1 MSDKYKTLW
10 GILNK
15 KRIEI
20 PIIQRD
26 YAQGRIG
33 KEHLRERF
41 LGKMFDVL
49 CGKGG
54 TMTLDFVYGTIENDA
69 LYPLDGQQ
77 RLTTLWLL
85 HWYIA
90 LKSDN
95 LSANKDI
102 FNCFTYETRIS
113 SREFCNHLCTI
124 DSNNYKNFKDK
135 NKEKGIVEYIRNQTW
150 FYQRYAQ
157 DPTVQ
162 GMLRT
167 LGGTKIE
174 DSTGNDIKDGLEE
187 IFGKDTDFQKCWSLL
202 TSEECPIVFVYKEMK
217 DENLPLS
224 DDLYVKMNARGKQ
237 LTDFENFKADLLDF
251 APDPDNPHKKLLG
264 QDIASLMDNAWTD
277 VFWNVAKAAEVYQ
290 VDAIY
295 FKFIRDYLFAKF
307 IADSSLSAS
316 ELQDNRFYQDVYKGN
331 NSNNEYTGF
340 NLYKEVIK
348 ADVIKDLKQFFS
360 LWQLSRLTD
369 EKLRPL
375 WKVDKDYFYLIPHYL
390 KLKDGITVSETTQIG
405 RVVSYAVCRYFEI
418 NEEFDE
424 KHFKDWL
431 YFVWNVAENSNI
443 ATEDAMIGAIRL
455 MKELSAKSGD
465 ILTFL
470 ASYSPIS
477 SKFAERQILEERFK
491 ARLMLGENSAVWRK
505 KIREAE
511 SNIFLKG
518 NISCLLRKDS
528 EEYVAD
534 FPMFVQKFNNICKY
548 FDSDGVKDEYQVSL
562 TKALIA
568 CCHSFDQ
575 LGYEGK
581 CFVFDTSADNWRQ
594 HLLNKSVPSYYMEVD
609 HLLMVDD
616 LKKIKLVEIE
626 ETDKYWAANTNRIKH
641 ILAEGMIV
649 DSDIVFHGSA
659 WRLNRF
665 RDNVWALYPSR
676 AHHAYVFDWYSPDY
690 TFMRN
695 KLFHQLLQEKKISLI
710 DPLPRYPER
719 DGIYGDWNIFF
730 AYNNFRF
737 YWVWDNYIY
746 LVDDDNHWIKIK
758 GRPNSDEGENHYR
771 LDMNGCSDISPQ
783 GFLSNLTKLAHEYLV
798 LKS

>member
-10 GILNK
+10 GILNE

-251 APDPDNPHKKLLG
+251 APDQDNPHKKLLG

-390 KLKDGITVSETTQIG
+390 KLKEGIIVSETTQIG

-626 ETDKYWAANTNRIKH
+626 ETDKYWAENTNRIKH

-649 DSDIVFHGSA
+649 DRDIVFHGSA

-783 GFLSNLTKLAHEYLV
+783 GFLSNLTKLAHEYW
-798 LKS
+798 S

>member
-10 GILNK
+10 GILNE

-295 FKFIRDYLFAKF
+295 FKFIRDYLFAKN

-548 FDSDGVKDEYQVSL
+548 FDSDGVKDEYQVSV

-626 ETDKYWAANTNRIKH
+626 ETDKYWAENTNRIKN

-771 LDMNGCSDISPQ
+771 LDMNRCSDISPQ
-783 GFLSNLTKLAHEYLV
+783 GFLSNLTKLAHEYW
-798 LKS
+798 S

>member
-10 GILNK
+10 GILNE

-390 KLKDGITVSETTQIG
+390 KLKEGIIVSETTQIG

-548 FDSDGVKDEYQVSL
+548 FDSDGVKDEYQVSV

-626 ETDKYWAANTNRIKH
+626 ETDKYWAENTNRIKN

-771 LDMNGCSDISPQ
+771 LDMNRCSDISPQ
-783 GFLSNLTKLAHEYLV
+783 GFLSNLTKLAHEYW
-798 LKS
+798 S

>member
-10 GILNK
+10 GILNE

-390 KLKDGITVSETTQIG
+390 KLKEGIIVSETTQIG

-626 ETDKYWAANTNRIKH
+626 ETDKYWAENTNRIKH

-710 DPLPRYPER
+710 DSLPRYPEK

-771 LDMNGCSDISPQ
+771 LDMNRCSDISPQ
-783 GFLSNLTKLAHEYLV
+783 GFLSNLTKLAHEYW
-798 LKS
+798 S

>member
-10 GILNK
+10 GILNE

-390 KLKDGITVSETTQIG
+390 KLKEGIIVSETTQIG

-626 ETDKYWAANTNRIKH
+626 ETDKYWAENTNRIKH

-771 LDMNGCSDISPQ
+771 LDMDRCSDISPQ
-783 GFLSNLTKLAHEYLV
+783 GFLSNLTKLAHEYW
-798 LKS
+798 S

>member
-10 GILNK
+10 GILNE

-54 TMTLDFVYGTIENDA
+54 TMTLDFVYVTIENDA

-390 KLKDGITVSETTQIG
+390 KLKEGIIVSETTQIG

-626 ETDKYWAANTNRIKH
+626 ETDKYWAENTNRIKH

-771 LDMNGCSDISPQ
+771 LDMNRCSDISPQ
-783 GFLSNLTKLAHEYLV
+783 GFLSNLTKLAHEYW
-798 LKS
+798 S

>member
-10 GILNK
+10 GILNES
-15 KRIEI
+15 RIEI

-90 LKSDN
+90 LNSDN

-390 KLKDGITVSETTQIG
+390 KLKDGIIVSETTQIG

-548 FDSDGVKDEYQVSL
+548 FDSDGVKDEYQVSV

-568 CCHSFDQ
+568 SCHSFDQ

-626 ETDKYWAANTNRIKH
+626 ETDKYWAENTNRIKN

-771 LDMNGCSDISPQ
+771 LDMNRCSDISPQ
-783 GFLSNLTKLAHEYLV
+783 GFLSNLTKLAHEYW
-798 LKS
+798 S

>member
-10 GILNK
+10 GILNE

-390 KLKDGITVSETTQIG
+390 KLKEGIIVSETTQIG

-626 ETDKYWAANTNRIKH
+626 DTDKYWAENTNRIKH

-771 LDMNGCSDISPQ
+771 LDMNRCSDISPQ
-783 GFLSNLTKLAHEYLV
+783 GFLSNLTKLAHEYW
-798 LKS
+798 S

>member
-295 FKFIRDYLFAKF
+295 FKFIRDYLFAKI

-548 FDSDGVKDEYQVSL
+548 FDSDGVKDEYQVSV

-626 ETDKYWAANTNRIKH
+626 ETDKYWAENTNRIKN

-771 LDMNGCSDISPQ
+771 LDMNRCSDISPQ
-783 GFLSNLTKLAHEYLV
+783 GFLSNLTKLAHEYW
-798 LKS
+798 S

>member
-69 LYPLDGQQ
+69 LYPLDGQH

-455 MKELSAKSGD
+455 MKELTAKSGD

-626 ETDKYWAANTNRIKH
+626 ETDKYWAENTNRIKH

-783 GFLSNLTKLAHEYLV
+783 GFLSNLTKLAHEYW
-798 LKS
+798 S

>member
-10 GILNK
+10 GILNE

-390 KLKDGITVSETTQIG
+390 KLKEGIIVSETTQIG

-626 ETDKYWAANTNRIKH
+626 ETDKNWAENTNRIKH

-771 LDMNGCSDISPQ
+771 LDMNRCSDISPQ
-783 GFLSNLTKLAHEYLV
+783 GFLSNLTKLAHEYW
-798 LKS
+798 S

>member
-10 GILNK
+10 GILNE

-295 FKFIRDYLFAKF
+295 FKFIRDYLFAKI

-548 FDSDGVKDEYQVSL
+548 FDSDGVKDEYQVSV

-626 ETDKYWAANTNRIKH
+626 ETDKYWAENTNRIKN

-771 LDMNGCSDISPQ
+771 LDMNRCSDISPQ
-783 GFLSNLTKLAHEYLV
+783 GFLSNLTKLAHEYW
-798 LKS
+798 S

>member
-10 GILNK
+10 GILNE

-135 NKEKGIVEYIRNQTW
+135 NKEKGIVEYIRNQAW

-390 KLKDGITVSETTQIG
+390 KLKEGIIVSETTQIG

-626 ETDKYWAANTNRIKH
+626 ETDKYWAENTNRIKH

-771 LDMNGCSDISPQ
+771 LDMNRCSDISPQ
-783 GFLSNLTKLAHEYLV
+783 GFLSNLTKLAHEYW
-798 LKS
+798 S

>member
-390 KLKDGITVSETTQIG
+390 KLKEGIIVSETTQIG

-626 ETDKYWAANTNRIKH
+626 ETDKYWAENTNRIKH

-771 LDMNGCSDISPQ
+771 LDMNRCSDISPQ
-783 GFLSNLTKLAHEYLV
+783 GFLSNLTKLAHEYW
-798 LKS
+798 S

>member
-10 GILNK
+10 GILNES
-15 KRIEI
+15 RIEI

-90 LKSDN
+90 LNSDN

-390 KLKDGITVSETTQIG
+390 KLKDGIIVSETTQIG

-548 FDSDGVKDEYQVSL
+548 FDSDGVKDEYQVSV

-626 ETDKYWAANTNRIKH
+626 ETDKYWAENTNRIKN

-771 LDMNGCSDISPQ
+771 LDMNRCSDISPQ
-783 GFLSNLTKLAHEYLV
+783 GFLSNLTKLAHEYW
-798 LKS
+798 S

>member
-10 GILNK
+10 GILK
-15 KRIEI
+15 ERKIEI

-90 LKSDN
+90 LNSDN
-95 LSANKDI
+95 LSANKGI

-277 VFWNVAKAAEVYQ
+277 VFWNVAKAEEVYQ

-626 ETDKYWAANTNRIKH
+626 ETDKYWAENTNRIKH

-676 AHHAYVFDWYSPDY
+676 AHHAYVFDRYSPDY

-783 GFLSNLTKLAHEYLV
+783 GFLSNLTKLAHEYW
-798 LKS
+798 S

>member
-10 GILNK
+10 GILNE

-295 FKFIRDYLFAKF
+295 FKFIRDYLFAKI

-548 FDSDGVKDEYQVSL
+548 FDSDGVKDEYQVSV

-626 ETDKYWAANTNRIKH
+626 ETDKYWAENTNRIKN

-758 GRPNSDEGENHYR
+758 GRPNSDEGENLYR
-771 LDMNGCSDISPQ
+771 LDMNRCSDISPQ
-783 GFLSNLTKLAHEYLV
+783 GFLSNLTKLAHEYW
-798 LKS
+798 S

>member
-1 MSDKYKTLW
+1 
-10 GILNK
+10 
-15 KRIEI
+15 
-20 PIIQRD
+20 
-26 YAQGRIG
+26 
-33 KEHLRERF
+33 
-41 LGKMFDVL
+41 MFDVL

-390 KLKDGITVSETTQIG
+390 KLKEGIIVSETTQIG

-626 ETDKYWAANTNRIKH
+626 ETDKYWAENTNRIKH

-710 DPLPRYPER
+710 DPLPRYPEK

-771 LDMNGCSDISPQ
+771 LDMNRCSDISPQ
-783 GFLSNLTKLAHEYLV
+783 GFLSNLTKLAHEYW
-798 LKS
+798 S

>member
-10 GILNK
+10 GILNE

-277 VFWNVAKAAEVYQ
+277 VFWNVAKAEEVYQ

-626 ETDKYWAANTNRIKH
+626 ETDKYWAENTNRIKH

-783 GFLSNLTKLAHEYLV
+783 GFLSNLTKLAHEYW
-798 LKS
+798 S

>member
-10 GILNK
+10 GILNE

-390 KLKDGITVSETTQIG
+390 KLKEGIIVSETTQIG

-626 ETDKYWAANTNRIKH
+626 ETDKYWAENTNRIKH

-710 DPLPRYPER
+710 DPLPRYTEK

-771 LDMNGCSDISPQ
+771 LDMNRCSDISPQ
-783 GFLSNLTKLAHEYLV
+783 GFLSNLTKLAHEYW
-798 LKS
+798 S

>member
-10 GILNK
+10 GILNE

-390 KLKDGITVSETTQIG
+390 KLKEGIIVSETTQIG

-626 ETDKYWAANTNRIKH
+626 ETDKYWAENTNRIKH

-771 LDMNGCSDISPQ
+771 LDMNRCSDISPQ
-783 GFLSNLTKLAHEYLV
+783 GFLSNLTKLAHEYW
-798 LKS
+798 S

>member
-10 GILNK
+10 GILNE

-390 KLKDGITVSETTQIG
+390 KLKEGIIVSETTQIG

-626 ETDKYWAANTNRIKH
+626 ETDKYWAENTNRIKH

-771 LDMNGCSDISPQ
+771 LDMNRCSDISPQ
-783 GFLSNLTKLAHEYLV
+783 GFLSNLTKLAHEYWP
-798 LKS
+798 

>member
-1 MSDKYKTLW
+1 M
-10 GILNK
+10 
-15 KRIEI
+15 
-20 PIIQRD
+20 
-26 YAQGRIG
+26 
-33 KEHLRERF
+33 
-41 LGKMFDVL
+41 
-49 CGKGG
+49 
-54 TMTLDFVYGTIENDA
+54 
-69 LYPLDGQQ
+69 
-77 RLTTLWLL
+77 
-85 HWYIA
+85 
-90 LKSDN
+90 
-95 LSANKDI
+95 SANKDI

-390 KLKDGITVSETTQIG
+390 KLKDGIIVSETTQIG

-548 FDSDGVKDEYQVSL
+548 FDSDGVKDEYQVSV

-626 ETDKYWAANTNRIKH
+626 ETDKYWAENTNRIKN

-771 LDMNGCSDISPQ
+771 LDMNRCSDISPQ
-783 GFLSNLTKLAHEYLV
+783 GFLSNLTKLAHEYW
-798 LKS
+798 S

>member
-10 GILNK
+10 GILNE

-295 FKFIRDYLFAKF
+295 FKFIRDYLFAKI

-626 ETDKYWAANTNRIKH
+626 DTDKYWAENTNRIKH

-710 DPLPRYPER
+710 DSLPRYPER

-771 LDMNGCSDISPQ
+771 LDMNRCSDISPQ
-783 GFLSNLTKLAHEYLV
+783 GFLSNLTKLAHEYW
-798 LKS
+798 S

>member
-316 ELQDNRFYQDVYKGN
+316 ELQDNRFYQAVYKGN

-575 LGYEGK
+575 LDYEGK

-626 ETDKYWAANTNRIKH
+626 ETDKYWAENTNRIKH

-771 LDMNGCSDISPQ
+771 LDMNRCSDISPQ
-783 GFLSNLTKLAHEYLV
+783 GFLSNLTKLAHEYW
-798 LKS
+798 S

>member
-10 GILNK
+10 GILNE

-102 FNCFTYETRIS
+102 FNCFTYKTRIS

-390 KLKDGITVSETTQIG
+390 KLKEGIIVSETTQIG

-626 ETDKYWAANTNRIKH
+626 ETDKYWAENTNRIKH

-771 LDMNGCSDISPQ
+771 LDMNRCSDISPQ
-783 GFLSNLTKLAHEYLV
+783 GFLSNLTKLAHEYWP
-798 LKS
+798 

>member
-10 GILNK
+10 GILK
-15 KRIEI
+15 ERKIEI

-626 ETDKYWAANTNRIKH
+626 ETDKYWAENTNRIKH

-710 DPLPRYPER
+710 DSLPRYPER

-771 LDMNGCSDISPQ
+771 LDMNRCSDISPQ
-783 GFLSNLTKLAHEYLV
+783 GFLSNLTKLAHEYW
-798 LKS
+798 S

>member
-10 GILNK
+10 GILNE

-626 ETDKYWAANTNRIKH
+626 ETDKYWAENTNRIKH

-710 DPLPRYPER
+710 DSLPRYPER

-771 LDMNGCSDISPQ
+771 LDMNRCSDISPQ
-783 GFLSNLTKLAHEYLV
+783 GFLSNLTKLAHEYW
-798 LKS
+798 S

>member
-10 GILNK
+10 GILNE

-187 IFGKDTDFQKCWSLL
+187 IFGKDTNFQKCWSLL

-390 KLKDGITVSETTQIG
+390 KLKEGIIVSETTQIG

-626 ETDKYWAANTNRIKH
+626 ETDKYWAENTNRIKH

-710 DPLPRYPER
+710 DPLPRYPEK

-771 LDMNGCSDISPQ
+771 LDMNRCSDISPQ
-783 GFLSNLTKLAHEYLV
+783 GFLSNLTKLAHEYW
-798 LKS
+798 S

>member
-10 GILNK
+10 GILNE

-390 KLKDGITVSETTQIG
+390 KLKEGIIVSETTQIG

-581 CFVFDTSADNWRQ
+581 CFVFDTSADNWGQ

-626 ETDKYWAANTNRIKH
+626 ETDKYWAENTNRIKH

-771 LDMNGCSDISPQ
+771 LDMNRCSDISPQ
-783 GFLSNLTKLAHEYLV
+783 GFLSNLTKLAHEYW
-798 LKS
+798 S

>member
-626 ETDKYWAANTNRIKH
+626 ETDKYWAENTNRIKH

-771 LDMNGCSDISPQ
+771 LDMNRCSDISPQ
-783 GFLSNLTKLAHEYLV
+783 GFLSNLTKLAHEYW
-798 LKS
+798 S

>member
-1 MSDKYKTLW
+1 
-10 GILNK
+10 
-15 KRIEI
+15 
-20 PIIQRD
+20 
-26 YAQGRIG
+26 
-33 KEHLRERF
+33 
-41 LGKMFDVL
+41 
-49 CGKGG
+49 
-54 TMTLDFVYGTIENDA
+54 MTLDFVYGTIENDA

-390 KLKDGITVSETTQIG
+390 KLKEGIIVSETTQIG

-626 ETDKYWAANTNRIKH
+626 ETDKYWAENTNRIKH

-771 LDMNGCSDISPQ
+771 LDMNRCSDISPQ
-783 GFLSNLTKLAHEYLV
+783 GFLSNLTKLAHEYW
-798 LKS
+798 S

>member
-418 NEEFDE
+418 NEEFDD

-626 ETDKYWAANTNRIKH
+626 ETDKYWAENTNRIKH

-783 GFLSNLTKLAHEYLV
+783 GFLSNLTKLAHEYW
-798 LKS
+798 S

>member
-10 GILNK
+10 GILNE

-390 KLKDGITVSETTQIG
+390 KLKEGIIVSETTQIG

-626 ETDKYWAANTNRIKH
+626 ETDKYWAENTNRIKH

-649 DSDIVFHGSA
+649 DRDIVFHGSA

-771 LDMNGCSDISPQ
+771 LDMNMNRCSDISPQ
-783 GFLSNLTKLAHEYLV
+783 GFLSNLTKLAHEYW
-798 LKS
+798 S